1 MNTVISGKK
10 GGGKDVATVRDVS
23 TGKKKEERL
32 SSDAKDGITSTEKAK
47 LDSLQDTLLKVVPE
61 GSEFL
66 KLARDAGAFAFLL
79 KHDDPLTIVVPNNGA
94 LAKYLASANQRES
107 NSHIL
112 QRHVIMGE
120 KVFSK
125 DIRRLLKKVAGG
137 GMNFQEVEYES
148 LFPGYKMQFTWSDN
162 GLHVNSAKV
171 VKSDIPVGR
180 HMVIH
185 LADRVLPSLSEA
197 GGILNNEEDTQ
208 LEEELEAVT
217 LPPLSGEDEGLS
229 LMEEE
234 EEEEKRNYIESA
246 EPSSSP
252 NGVVV
257 GFQSTQSSFVEFL
270 DKVPEMS
277 TLRRA
282 IKAADLENALNS
294 AGPFTVFAP
303 TNAAFK
309 TLSEEDLEN
318 LFKPENSKTLRQL
331 ITLHLAQGRLSADE
345 LKAEESIATFA
356 GTTLSYADFVFGQTD
371 IQTRNAIV
379 HAVDSIILPG
389 NHN

>member
-1 MNTVISGKK
+1 
-10 GGGKDVATVRDVS
+10 
-23 TGKKKEERL
+23 
-32 SSDAKDGITSTEKAK
+32 
-47 LDSLQDTLLKVVPE
+47 
-61 GSEFL
+61 
-66 KLARDAGAFAFLL
+66 
-79 KHDDPLTIVVPNNGA
+79 
-94 LAKYLASANQRES
+94 
-107 NSHIL
+107 
-112 QRHVIMGE
+112 MGE